1 MFRYK
6 KQSALTGIPEI
17 QILQNLTCKSSS
29 ILSPA
34 VEMQVNLKH
43 QELGILEHHMSSA
56 A

>member
-6 KQSALTGIPEI
+6 KQSALTGIAEI
-17 QILQNLTCKSSS
+17 QIFKTWPAKSTS
-29 ILSPA
+29 ILSPT
-34 VEMQVNLKH
+34 VEMQVDLKH